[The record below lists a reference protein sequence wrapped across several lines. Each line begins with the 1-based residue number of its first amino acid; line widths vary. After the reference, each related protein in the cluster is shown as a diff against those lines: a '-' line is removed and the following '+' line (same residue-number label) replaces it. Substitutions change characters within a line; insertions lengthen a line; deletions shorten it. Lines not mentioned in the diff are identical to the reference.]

1 MAIRTAIRTASNPR
15 RGFSLVE
22 VLVVGI
28 ILVALAAWLF
38 PKFLSSTKNAA
49 GKTIDS
55 PIQRA
60 KGVEC
65 TNNLQQIRQSLQ
77 MAGISEEKPQ
87 SLQELR
93 GIPASMLKC
102 PVGHEDYR
110 FDPQSQ
116 RVMCPRP
123 GHEAL

>member
-1 MAIRTAIRTASNPR
+1 MAREQPSKLR
-15 RGFSLVE
+15 RAFSLVE
-22 VLVVGI
+22 ILVVGI
-28 ILVALAAWLF
+28 IIIALAAWLF

-65 TNNLQQIRQSLQ
+65 SSNLQQIRQSLQ
-77 MAGISEEKPQ
+77 MAGISEERPQ

-93 GIPASMLKC
+93 GLPSSMLKC
-102 PVGHEDYR
+102 PIGGEDYR

-116 RVMCPRP
+116 KVMCPRP
-123 GHEAL
+123 GHEGL

>member
-1 MAIRTAIRTASNPR
+1 MAFRKAPNLR
-15 RGFSLVE
+15 RAFSLVE
-22 VLVVGI
+22 ILVVGI
-28 ILVALAAWLF
+28 IIIALAAWLF

-65 TNNLQQIRQSLQ
+65 TNNLSQIRQALQ
-77 MAGISEEKPQ
+77 MSGMSEEKPQ
-87 SLQELR
+87 SLAELR
-93 GIPASMLKC
+93 GIPTSMFKC
-102 PVGHEDYR
+102 PVGGEDYR

-116 RVMCPRP
+116 RVMCPHP
-123 GHEAL
+123 GHEGL

>member
-1 MAIRTAIRTASNPR
+1 MAREQSLNLR
-15 RGFSLVE
+15 RAFSLVE
-22 VLVVGI
+22 ILVVGI
-28 ILVALAAWLF
+28 IIIALAAWLF

-65 TNNLQQIRQSLQ
+65 SNNLQQIRQSLQ
-77 MAGISEEKPQ
+77 IAGMSEERPQ

-93 GIPASMLKC
+93 GIPASMFRC
-102 PVGHEDYR
+102 PIGGEDYR

-116 RVMCPRP
+116 KVMCPRP
-123 GHEAL
+123 GHESL

>member
-1 MAIRTAIRTASNPR
+1 MAFRSGTNLR
-15 RGFSLVE
+15 RAFSLVE
-22 VLVVGI
+22 ILVVAI
-28 ILVALAAWLF
+28 IIIALAAWLF

-65 TNNLQQIRQSLQ
+65 SSNLQQIRQSLQ
-77 MAGISEEKPQ
+77 MAGMSEERPQ

-93 GIPASMLKC
+93 GIPASMFKC
-102 PVGHEDYR
+102 PISGEDYR

-116 RVMCPRP
+116 KVMCPRA
-123 GHEAL
+123 GHEGL